1 MNHLFP
7 WGTFGVAINREK
19 SDLDTKFNV
28 DLAPKHLILVGEAIW
43 QSGGFMKNSQEQ
55 EIPRTHDPLIP
66 SDPGRV
72 NVIDP
77 LELQYWCD
85 ELQCTHDDLIETVAQ
100 VGEHV
105 TAVRDQL
112 VSSRAT
118 KRLEP

>member
-1 MNHLFP
+1 
-7 WGTFGVAINREK
+7 
-19 SDLDTKFNV
+19 
-28 DLAPKHLILVGEAIW
+28 
-43 QSGGFMKNSQEQ
+43 MKKSQEH
-55 EIPRTHDPLIP
+55 EISRTHDPVIP

-85 ELQCTHDDLIETVAQ
+85 ELQCTPDDLIETVAQ

-112 VSSRAT
+112 VSRRPDKRAT
-118 KRLEP
+118 P

>member
-1 MNHLFP
+1 M
-7 WGTFGVAINREK
+7 K
-19 SDLDTKFNV
+19 SSR
-28 DLAPKHLILVGEAIW
+28 A
-43 QSGGFMKNSQEQ
+43 Q

-85 ELQCTHDDLIETVAQ
+85 ELQCTHDDLIETVAR

-112 VSSRAT
+112 VSNRST
-118 KRLEP
+118 KRVKS